1 MPHGGQRT
9 ILASRAR
16 FRLLSAGRRWR
27 KTTLAMT
34 ISVEAAL
41 RGQVVL
47 WGAPTYDQCNI
58 GWSEMSR
65 AAGGVADFNRSR
77 MTVSFPTGGQVI
89 FRSLDDPDNARG
101 HTADGVVLDE
111 APMIRAEAWYEVV
124 RPIISD
130 TQGWALIMGTP
141 KGRNWFWREWVG
153 AANHADSMA
162 WQIPTLGVAIRDGR
176 LVRAKHPLENPDF
189 QFAEA
194 VRIFQSVPQKTF
206 EQEFLAQF
214 IEDAGLVFRNV
225 RMAST
230 AQPGQPV
237 AGGRY
242 VFGVDWARDYD
253 WTVISAID
261 GVARRQVAIERFNQV
276 DYAFQ
281 LGRLRAMV
289 ERWRP
294 ELIVAEMNAMGT
306 PLVES
311 LQREGLPVQGFTTT
325 ASSKTAVIEG
335 LALALERGALTLLA
349 DETQIAELQAYD
361 MERLPGGTFRYGAPS
376 GMHDDTVIALAL
388 AWHGA
393 SIEPTRV
400 ERGMLPPLLTDYTG
414 LSIGR

>member
-1 MPHGGQRT
+1 
-9 ILASRAR
+9 
-16 FRLLSAGRRWR
+16 
-27 KTTLAMT
+27 
-34 ISVEAAL
+34 
-41 RGQVVL
+41 
-47 WGAPTYDQCNI
+47 
-58 GWSEMSR
+58 
-65 AAGGVADFNRSR
+65 
-77 MTVSFPTGGQVI
+77 
-89 FRSLDDPDNARG
+89 
-101 HTADGVVLDE
+101 
-111 APMIRAEAWYEVV
+111 
-124 RPIISD
+124 
-130 TQGWALIMGTP
+130 
-141 KGRNWFWREWVG
+141 
-153 AANHADSMA
+153 
-162 WQIPTLGVAIRDGR
+162 
-176 LVRAKHPLENPDF
+176 
-189 QFAEA
+189 
-194 VRIFQSVPQKTF
+194 VPQKTF

-225 RMAST
+225 RMVST

-261 GVARRQVAIERFNQV
+261 RVARRQVAIERFNQV

>member
-1 MPHGGQRT
+1 
-9 ILASRAR
+9 
-16 FRLLSAGRRWR
+16 
-27 KTTLAMT
+27 MT

-225 RMAST
+225 RMVST

-335 LALALERGALTLLA
+335 LALALERGALTLLT

>member
-1 MPHGGQRT
+1 
-9 ILASRAR
+9 
-16 FRLLSAGRRWR
+16 
-27 KTTLAMT
+27 MT

-130 TQGWALIMGTP
+130 MQGWALIMGTP

-225 RMAST
+225 RMVST

>member
-1 MPHGGQRT
+1 
-9 ILASRAR
+9 
-16 FRLLSAGRRWR
+16 
-27 KTTLAMT
+27 MT

-130 TQGWALIMGTP
+130 MQGWALIMGTP